1 VNEIFLGV
9 STIFNQ
15 KIDADIYGPMNI
27 KEAAIIGVKEALS
40 KSVEQLKEIK
50 TQIFNDLV
58 SLYKISE

>member
-1 VNEIFLGV
+1 MNEIFLGV